1 MRLTLRTILAY
12 LDDVLEPAQAREL
25 GEKISESKEAA
36 DLMSRIR
43 DVMRRRRI
51 GAPELAGPGSG
62 PDPNMVS
69 DYLENLLT
77 PEQVVEMERLC
88 QASDLHLAEVAA
100 CHKILS
106 MVVGNPIDV
115 SDEMRERMYGLG
127 AAKAPVDSV
136 EVVAAPAMAEGMA
149 GIDTREETGLPE
161 YLTRRSFFQQYGLVS
176 LVVLCTLFWIGLVLT
191 DRGLWSR
198 HAGPHSL
205 AQQPVEKLPVA
216 GRPEVVPVKGQGAG
230 LENPPGMAPGESAP
244 NGVVMTSPGIGST
257 SMPGDGEIV
266 SNPPVPPAPVPPAPV
281 PPAPGGAVPVVNLPR
296 PTVANAMPSMS
307 GAPSSLGS
315 ASITSPATPRPVDLN
330 LPPES
335 PFTYQS
341 GDEFDI
347 KRLAGQPEWIVHPIN
362 IPVEVDDEIA
372 SPAPFQNT
380 YSIVNQIDVTLEAGT
395 RIQRLPRTAETILG
409 LALNRGQ
416 LILTRSLSAAEP
428 VTVEL
433 LAAGRSRNLTFLE
446 PGTRVAIELALPQ
459 PTGRL
464 ADEARLTPFGGMA
477 VVTGRLRVSMQ
488 GQPDLEIG
496 VGDGFAR
503 WPTDRGALV
512 LQADLGV
519 PGWAQ
524 PNDVL
529 VTPAI
534 RQLSRLYQKEFISD
548 RTIAQCIGPVVNDR
562 RAGISELAVKTLAM
576 IDQAPYL
583 VTALQSDHPESRL
596 AAISGLRG
604 WLGEDPEV
612 HGELLPQELAK
623 VFRTENL
630 PALERLLWG
639 FSDRD
644 ARNPEVSRQLIDWMK
659 DDQIAIRQLA
669 FEFVSR
675 AVGKTYD
682 YQPMAPQA
690 ERRAALTR
698 WEDYLKRSG
707 GTLLPAESAAE
718 K

>member
-127 AAKAPVDSV
+127 AAKTPVDAV
-136 EVVAAPAMAEGMA
+136 EVVAVPAMAEGMA

-161 YLTRRSFFQQYGLVS
+161 YLTRKSFLQQYGLLS
-176 LVVLCTLFWIGLVLT
+176 LVTLCTLFWIGLVLT

-198 HAGPHSL
+198 HPGRDSL
-205 AQQPVEKLPVA
+205 AQQAGEELPVA
-216 GRPEVVPVKGQGAG
+216 ERPGIAPAGRPGNGIENPLPPGVVP
-230 LENPPGMAPGESAP
+230 GEVAP
-244 NGVVMTSPGIGST
+244 NGVAVTSPGVGGT
-257 SMPGDGEIV
+257 SMPREGGIAL
-266 SNPPVPPAPVPPAPV
+266 NPPVPPAPGLPA
-281 PPAPGGAVPVVNLPR
+281 ATDAVPVVNLTR
-296 PTVANAMPSMS
+296 PTVATATPAMS
-307 GAPSSLGS
+307 GAPSSIG
-315 ASITSPATPRPVDLN
+315 PANVPAPDVPRPVDLN

-347 KRLAGQPEWIVHPIN
+347 KRLAGQSEWIVHPTN

-380 YSIVNQIDVTLEAGT
+380 YSIVNQVDVTLEPGT
-395 RIQRLPRTAETILG
+395 RIQRLPRTATTILG

-459 PTGRL
+459 PTGKL
-464 ADEARLTPFGGMA
+464 TDNTRLTPSGGM
-477 VVTGRLRVSMQ
+477 VVMTGRIRVSMQ

-512 LQADLGV
+512 LQTDLGV
-519 PGWAQ
+519 PDWAQ
-524 PNDVL
+524 PSNVL

-534 RQLSRLYQKEFISD
+534 RQLSRLYQKEFIDD
-548 RTIAQCIGPVVNDR
+548 RTIAQCIGPVVTDR

-583 VTALQSDHPESRL
+583 ITALQSDHLESRL
-596 AAISGLRG
+596 AAIYGLRG

-612 HGELLPQELAK
+612 HGELLPQELSK

-644 ARNPEVSRQLIDWMK
+644 ARNPEVSRQLLDWMK

-675 AVGKTYD
+675 AAGKTYD

-707 GTLLPAESAAE
+707 GTLLPVENAAD